1 MATTFAARRNHYQ
14 TLGVEPKASQEDIA
28 RAFAAR
34 MFVPH
39 AMADAAQVG
48 MAYEVLRNPDKRK
61 AYDEALGIGRPRVA
75 PAAVS
80 FRISA
85 RVIGAPAEPQVE
97 TETRRATSERAVGSF
112 IAQSLRPP
120 AAPAPEPR
128 PEPEAQAPRASTL
141 EITGLPRT
149 EPPARSFVAPA
160 ALPDD
165 EAGESGWNRTA
176 LAAGAAVLAVV
187 VIGGWAGLE
196 AGTPSDALPEQAAVS
211 TALPKAKP
219 AAAAP
224 ADAVLE
230 PSAESAAP
238 VAFAGLR
245 TRHSRNAA
253 KPAPSP
259 DRLADVSQSLH
270 KYYETTGPDGTP
282 EIAVADAPAAAP
294 ATETAAPAEVTP
306 ASMPLPDSVVART
319 IKRIGYACGSVAST
333 SAVEGSPGVF
343 KVTCTSGHSYQAT
356 PVRGRYHFRRVSN

>member
-1 MATTFAARRNHYQ
+1 MATTFAARRNHYE
-14 TLGVEPKASQEDIA
+14 TLGIEPNASAEDIA

-34 MFVPH
+34 MFAPH

-48 MAYEVLRNPDKRK
+48 MAYEVLRNPAKRK
-61 AYDEALGIGRPRVA
+61 AYDDALGIGRPKVT

-85 RVIGAPAEPQVE
+85 RVIGAPPEPQVE
-97 TETRRATSERAVGSF
+97 TETRSATSERAVGSF

-120 AAPAPEPR
+120 ATPAPEPR
-128 PEPEAQAPRASTL
+128 PEPEAQAPRPV
-141 EITGLPRT
+141 LPRT
-149 EPPARSFVAPA
+149 EPPVRSFVAPA

-176 LAAGAAVLAVV
+176 LAAGGAVLAVV
-187 VIGGWAGLE
+187 VIGGWAGLQ
-196 AGTPSDALPEQAAVS
+196 AGAPSDALPEQAAVS

-219 AAAAP
+219 AVEAP
-224 ADAVLE
+224 ATDVLE
-230 PSAESAAP
+230 PVAESAAP

-245 TRHSRNAA
+245 TRHPRGAT
-253 KPAPSP
+253 KPAPSA
-259 DRLADVSQSLH
+259 DRLAEVSQSLH

-282 EIAVADAPAAAP
+282 EIAVADAPPPAAP
-294 ATETAAPAEVTP
+294 AAETGAAAEVTQ